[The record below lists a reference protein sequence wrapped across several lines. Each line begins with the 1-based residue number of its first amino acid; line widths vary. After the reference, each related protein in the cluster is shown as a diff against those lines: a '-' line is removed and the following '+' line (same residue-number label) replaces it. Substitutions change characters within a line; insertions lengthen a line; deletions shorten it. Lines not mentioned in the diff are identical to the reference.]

1 MENKPS
7 RKVPVKRVFEKDKD
21 VVSKAGNS
29 KANVSYAQLHKFAK
43 QNAIALKAKQ
53 TNP

>member
-1 MENKPS
+1 
-7 RKVPVKRVFEKDKD
+7 VPVNKVFEKDKD
-21 VVSKAGNS
+21 VVSTAGHS
-29 KANVSYAQLHKFAK
+29 KANVSYAQLSKFAK